1 VGGADLVV
9 ARLSDD
15 RAGATERAVAALA
28 AGGVVVL
35 PTDTVYGLAALPG
48 DRSATD
54 RLFRLKD
61 RSERT
66 PLAVLCA
73 TPDQA
78 LELVDPAAVTELRRA
93 MARWWPGPLTVVARR
108 RADVA
113 LHLGEPDTTI
123 GLRVPDDDLVRA
135 LAEQVGP
142 IAATS
147 ANRHGDPT
155 PATAIE
161 AAAGLLGPVDLV
173 VDGGRLDGGASTVV
187 DVTTSPWRVLR
198 EGPITVQD
206 LGIAP
211 ADP

>member
-1 VGGADLVV
+1 MGGPIVVG
-9 ARLSDD
+9 LSDD
-15 RAGATERAVAALA
+15 RAAAIERAAVTLA

-78 LELVDPAAVTELRRA
+78 LGLVDPQAVDTLRQA
-93 MARWWPGPLTVVARR
+93 TARWWPGPLTVVAPR
-108 RADVA
+108 RAGVA
-113 LHLGEPDTTI
+113 LHLGEPVATI
-123 GLRVPDDDLVRA
+123 GLRVPDHDLVRA
-135 LAEQVGP
+135 LAERVGP

-147 ANRHGDPT
+147 ANRHGEPT
-155 PATAIE
+155 AATARE
-161 AAAGLLGPVDLV
+161 AADGLLGPVDVV

-187 DVTTSPWRVLR
+187 DLTTSPWRVLR
-198 EGPITVQD
+198 EGPITAED